1 MKKHPDPQSRQRARL
16 NRRLATKSEGQL
28 WATLRRW
35 QLGGKK
41 FRRQHP
47 IGPWIVD
54 FACIEYSLVI
64 EIDGDYHD
72 EVIESDL
79 NRSDDLQRRG
89 WRVIRFT
96 AEDVETEIENVLVAI
111 ARELD
116 GGGQNKQMRKPK

>member
-1 MKKHPDPQSRQRARL
+1 MKKHPNPLSRQRARL
-16 NRRLATKSEGQL
+16 NRRVATKSEGLL
-28 WATLRRW
+28 WATLRRR

-54 FACIEYSLVI
+54 FACIENSLVI

-72 EVIESDL
+72 EVIESDP
-79 NRSDDLQRRG
+79 NRSDDLKRRG